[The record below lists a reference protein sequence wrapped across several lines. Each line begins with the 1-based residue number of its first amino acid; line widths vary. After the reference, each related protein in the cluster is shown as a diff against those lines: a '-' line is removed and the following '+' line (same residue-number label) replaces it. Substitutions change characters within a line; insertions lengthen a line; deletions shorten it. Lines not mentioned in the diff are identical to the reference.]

1 MLGGGYASHNVCL
14 CEIELDDKI
23 MGISG
28 GSDGKGSA
36 CSAGNVSQ
44 VAGVLSINER
54 GQGA

>member
-1 MLGGGYASHNVCL
+1 MLGGGYAAHNVCL